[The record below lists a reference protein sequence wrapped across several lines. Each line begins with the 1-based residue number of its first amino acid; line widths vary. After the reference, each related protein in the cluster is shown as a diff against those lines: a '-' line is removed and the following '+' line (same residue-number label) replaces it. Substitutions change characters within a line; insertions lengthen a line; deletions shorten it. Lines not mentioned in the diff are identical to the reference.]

1 MSNLAKLEND
11 LLTLSPAEREQLA
24 LRAWESLGDGSDSAL
39 VASLDPEGIEIAKR
53 RDKEI
58 SEGSEKA
65 ISHQQ
70 FLRQISDAE

>member
-24 LRAWESLGDGSDSAL
+24 IAAWESLADGSDPSL
-39 VASLDPEGIEIAKR
+39 VVSLDPEGIEIAAR

-58 SEGSEKA
+58 SEGSEDP
-65 ISHQQ
+65 ISHEQ
-70 FLRQISDAE
+70 FIRQTSGTE